1 MSNVQADMKISNKKP
16 VIKVDNC
23 WSKIGV
29 WGSQTP
35 RCDRLK
41 EVVHCR
47 NCDVYSTAGRGLL
60 ERDPP
65 PDYIDDWTALLARSN
80 QAKPTK
86 IQSILAF
93 RIGDEFVAVSIGL
106 VKEIVE
112 MGRMHRIPHK
122 CNNVVK
128 GLVSIRGE
136 LRLCVSLGG
145 LLGIKKG
152 ELSYLDEHHVSYS
165 ERLVVIVKGN
175 DEFVFP
181 VSEVIGIRHVDPNTI
196 QGTPSTIS
204 NSMSS
209 SIAGIYK
216 IDGRNIG
223 MLDDNKLLEGLR
235 NKF

>member
-1 MSNVQADMKISNKKP
+1 MKVLTENP

-29 WGSQTP
+29 WGTQTP
-35 RCDRLK
+35 RCDRLEK
-41 EVVHCR
+41 VTHCR

-60 ERDPP
+60 EREPP
-65 PDYIDDWTALLARSN
+65 LDYVDDWTALLAKSS
-80 QAKPTK
+80 QATLTK
-86 IQSILAF
+86 TQSILAF
-93 RIGDEFVAVSIGL
+93 RIGDEFVAIPVGL

-122 CNNVVK
+122 CNNVIK

-136 LRLCVSLGG
+136 LKLCVSLGG

-152 ELSYLDEHHVSYS
+152 ELSYFDQHRISYS
-165 ERLVVIVKGN
+165 ERLIVIVNGS

-181 VSEVIGIRHVDPNTI
+181 VSEVIGIRRVDPGTM

-204 NSMSS
+204 NSMLSN
-209 SIAGIYK
+209 IAGIYK

-223 MLDDNKLLEGLR
+223 MLDERKLFEGLGR
-235 NKF
+235 NF